1 MTYDNVYG
9 VSNYKNREKDCL
21 DSDRICDGNVD
32 CLDGSDEINCPEVCE
47 VPEVYIHNIL
57 IEDTN
62 KKVVA
67 CKDEKICTNS
77 PCMSKCFRYI
87 YTLHILYTVKFGFS
101 ELLDM

>member
-1 MTYDNVYG
+1 MYG
-9 VSNYKNREKDCL
+9 VSNHKHRENDCL
-21 DSDRICDGNVD
+21 NYNRICNGNVD
-32 CLDGSDEINCPEVCE
+32 CLDGSDEMNCPEACE

-87 YTLHILYTVKFGFS
+87 YILFYIQS
-101 ELLDM
+101 NLDLVNC